1 MWHLENEFSHLSHF
15 KGTFFEAVKIVVG
28 QNEEPLLPPRRNGIK
43 QWQGCGVNLSGLH
56 LILVEKSKLSI
67 E

>member
-28 QNEEPLLPPRRNGIK
+28 QDEETFFPPEIEIQEDHLLIMN
-43 QWQGCGVNLSGLH
+43 H
-56 LILVEKSKLSI
+56 LA
-67 E
+67 